1 MNKTI
6 LHTVLFFRECRPP
19 PCAISRFILIAE
31 ITGKSS
37 SFTDENPLSL
47 SEADCAPDPLTPLLP
62 PGLALPLGSAPL
74 CISSHRSPTN
84 CGGCG
89 CLPLTPPLSPAPF
102 PVSPCT
108 GQLLPISFL
117 SINATILASSDTRPC
132 LTLLK
137 VALPKVTSYLL
148 VVKPS
153 GPLTA
158 VSLLEGRPALC
169 NMAVHSLFVQLAF
182 LWPVLAF

>member
-1 MNKTI
+1 MRTP
-6 LHTVLFFRECRPP
+6 LASLRLTVL
-19 PCAISRFILIAE
+19 LIHSLP
-31 ITGKSS
+31 SS
-37 SFTDENPLSL
+37 L
-47 SEADCAPDPLTPLLP
+47 
-62 PGLALPLGSAPL
+62 GLALPLGSALL
-74 CISSHRSPTN
+74 CISIHRSPITDR
-84 CGGCG
+84 GGCG
-89 CLPLTPPLSPAPF
+89 CLPLTPPLSLAPF

-108 GQLLPISFL
+108 GQLLPVSFL
-117 SINATILASSDTRPC
+117 SINATIFASSDTGPC

-137 VALPKVTSYLL
+137 VALLKVTSNLL

-158 VSLLEGRPALC
+158 VSLLEGRPELC